1 MVIQH
6 FVRDERPMVW
16 QYTPGKPRNYI
27 RAVPA
32 ATSLVQE
39 AK

>member
-1 MVIQH
+1 MVTQQ
-6 FVRDERPMVW
+6 FVRDERPMAW
-16 QYTPGKPRNYI
+16 QDTPGKPRHYI
-27 RAVPA
+27 RAVPV